1 MGESNTNPT
10 VKPRFAY
17 FHLTV
22 FLSTLLSVFFFF
34 LLFQVPSLLLLLL
47 LYASIEFHI
56 IIIIY

>member
-22 FLSTLLSVFFFF
+22 FLSTLLSVFFF

>member
-34 LLFQVPSLLLLLL
+34 FAVSSSFSVTSTAPLC
-47 LYASIEFHI
+47 FH
-56 IIIIY
+56 